1 MGSVFII
8 GTTFI
13 FLHGSSVD
21 PGHVRR
27 NLEWDSAA
35 DVGLGE
41 GGGSGRVAHHAQ
53 RHAAASLSTLEK
65 LAIGNYSNYLGG
77 FGPSSDGNKSS
88 SAQPFRSSHQR
99 GGRLLPPA
107 PSEAGLHTN
116 AFLFLLLFVKQIMG
130 LPFFR

>member
-1 MGSVFII
+1 MRFSHFLSYSHLTQLNIQFVVII
-8 GTTFI
+8 TY

-41 GGGSGRVAHHAQ
+41 GGGGRSHHAQ

-77 FGPSSDGNKSS
+77 GGPSDGNKSS
-88 SAQPFRSSHQR
+88 SAQPFRSSQR
-99 GGRLLPPA
+99 AGRLLPPA
-107 PSEAGLHTN
+107 PSEAGLDT
-116 AFLFLLLFVKQIMG
+116 
-130 LPFFR
+130 